1 MNIFENLFR
10 GFPDLWG
17 GGVAHSV
24 MILSLVITLG
34 LFLGKIKVRG
44 VSLGRAWILF
54 VGLIFGYFYFY
65 LDQHLLH
72 FLKEFGLILF
82 IYSIGLEIGPG
93 FFSSFKKSGK
103 TLNALVAIIISLSI
117 VTALTLCFST
127 GTPVTTIAGI
137 LSGAVT
143 STPGLGTAQQ
153 AFSDLRHIDDP
164 TIATGYAVAYP
175 MGILGVVLSF
185 MLLRV
190 ALKIDSSEED
200 AEAQRGRGHLEDK
213 TVNTFSVRIDNAMIA
228 GKTVKHIHELLA
240 RDFIFSRI
248 CRADS
253 TEHQQVVNGHTVL
266 NEGDTVLVV
275 ARPADQDPICA
286 MLGTVVDMDWTQFG
300 NELVV
305 RRVLVTRSGI
315 LDKSIAQLNIRSN
328 FGVNIT
334 HINRSGVELVATPD
348 LKLQMGDSVT
358 VVGSELGI
366 SHTEKTLGSSSRQM
380 AAPNLIPIFLGL
392 VLGCILANVPFVLP
406 GISETLRLGLTGG
419 PLVIAMLIGFFGPK
433 YNFVNYS
440 TMNANLMLRE
450 FGLYLFLACIGLG
463 TGKDF
468 VNVICTMEGLRWIA
482 FGLAITMIPI
492 IIGGIIGRLVFHINY
507 YTLMGVL
514 AGANTNVPAL
524 AYANDGTESDLPSV
538 GYATVYPFAMFLRII
553 TIQIM
558 IFALA

>member
-24 MILSLVITLG
+24 MILSLVIVLG
-34 LFLGKIKVRG
+34 LALGKISVRG
-44 VSLGRAWILF
+44 ISLGKAWILF
-54 VGLIFGYFYFY
+54 IGLIFGYFYVY

-93 FFSSFKKSGK
+93 FFSSFKSSGK
-103 TLNALVAIIISLSI
+103 TLNALVTIIIGLSI
-117 VTALTLCFST
+117 VTALTLYLTT
-127 GTPVTTIAGI
+127 GTPVSTLAGI

-153 AFSDLRHIDDP
+153 AFSDLRHIDEP

-175 MGILGVVLSF
+175 MGILGVILAFVI
-185 MLLRV
+185 LRTV
-190 ALKIDSSEED
+190 LKIDRTEED
-200 AEAQRGRGHLEDK
+200 ADAQRGRGHLEDK
-213 TVNTFSVRIDNAMIA
+213 TVNTFSVRIDNDMIS
-228 GKTVKHIHELLA
+228 GTTVKHVHEVLA
-240 RDFIFSRI
+240 RDFVISRI
-248 CRADS
+248 YRAGSD
-253 TEHQQVVNGHTVL
+253 EHQHVVNGQTL
-266 NEGDTVLVV
+266 LGKGDTVLVV
-275 ARPADQDPICA
+275 ATPADQDPICA
-286 MLGTVVDMDWTQFG
+286 LLGTLVEMDWTRFG
-300 NELVV
+300 NELIS
-305 RRVLVTRSGI
+305 RRILVTRTSI
-315 LDKSIAQLNIRSN
+315 LDKTIAQLNIRHN

-334 HINRSGVELVATPD
+334 RINRSGVDLVAAPD

-358 VVGSELGI
+358 VVGNELGI
-366 SHTEKTLGSSSRQM
+366 SHTEKTLGSSTRQM
-380 AAPNLIPIFLGL
+380 TSPNMIPIFLGL

-419 PLVIAMLIGFFGPK
+419 PLVIAMLIGYFGPK

-440 TMNANLMLRE
+440 TVNANLMLRE
-450 FGLYLFLACIGLG
+450 LGLYLFLACIGLG

-468 VNVICTMEGLRWIA
+468 VTTICTPTGLHWVA
-482 FGLAITMIPI
+482 YGLAITMIPI
-492 IIGGIIGRLVFHINY
+492 IIGGLIGRLVLHINF

-514 AGANTNVPAL
+514 AGAYTNAPAL
-524 AYANDGTESDLPSV
+524 AYASNGTESDSPAV

-558 IFALA
+558 VFALG